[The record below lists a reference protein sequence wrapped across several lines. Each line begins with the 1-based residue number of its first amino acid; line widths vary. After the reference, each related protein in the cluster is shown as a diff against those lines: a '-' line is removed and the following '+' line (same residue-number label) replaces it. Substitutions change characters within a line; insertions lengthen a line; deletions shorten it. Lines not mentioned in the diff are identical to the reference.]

1 MLKIVRRCER
11 CADDEKVRG
20 LTLSFEE
27 RRKSRQRVRLD
38 DGREAGLALPRGT
51 VLRHGDVLE
60 AEDGTRIE
68 VRASAERLSLVQCPE
83 PAGLARLC
91 YHLGNRHQSVQIEGN
106 RVCYPADP
114 VIDAMV
120 AGLGHN
126 ILAVTAA
133 FEPEC
138 GAHHHH
144 G

>member
-1 MLKIVRRCER
+1 MLKISKRCER
-11 CADDEKVRG
+11 CVTDEKVCG

-27 RRKSRQRVRLD
+27 RRKSRQKVQLD
-38 DGREAGLALPRGT
+38 DGREAALHLPRGT

-60 AEDGTRIE
+60 AEDGSRIE
-68 VRASAERLSLVQCPE
+68 VRAAAERLSLVQCPD

-91 YHLGNRHQSVQIEGN
+91 YHLGNRHQPAQIDGV
-106 RVCYPADP
+106 RVSYPADP

-120 AGLGHN
+120 AGLGHD

-138 GAHHHH
+138 GAHQH
-144 G
+144 